1 MKALKYFLIGAMVT
15 VTAAPAMAQKIDS
28 QTAIANVKSILASN
42 APDKDK
48 QVTNIA
54 KAFKKFPLQTLRI
67 YVTAQNLHTFTKYS
81 GMDPEIGYGGDD
93 YGWAQGIDLGYYP
106 SSRNFLVGLSLKF

>member
-1 MKALKYFLIGAMVT
+1 M
-15 VTAAPAMAQKIDS
+15 
-28 QTAIANVKSILASN
+28 
-42 APDKDK
+42 
-48 QVTNIA
+48 
-54 KAFKKFPLQTLRI
+54 
-67 YVTAQNLHTFTKYS
+67 TAQNLHTFTKYS